1 MIEIGKKIR
10 DVRISKGISQELL
23 AEQAKVNLRTI
34 QRIENNESK
43 PRGNTLV
50 LICSALQI
58 DMDDLQVKE
67 KIEIGPLILNG
78 LFLVL
83 FNLLFMLTISF
94 LVMDSKANLNSR
106 FGAILLS
113 FFIPM
118 FIVFLTTKTSDI
130 QRVLKYGL
138 GLVTAVP
145 TLFFAQGLL
154 GGFYA
159 GTSTGLY
166 ICIIIS
172 IGTLYYG
179 RALFRIK

>member
-1 MIEIGKKIR
+1 MNEIGKKIK
-10 DVRISKGISQELL
+10 DTRISKGISQELL

-34 QRIENNESK
+34 QRIENNESN

-58 DMDDLQVKE
+58 ELDDLQEKE
-67 KIEIGPLILNG
+67 KIEIGPFIING
-78 LFLVL
+78 LFLIL

-118 FIVFLTTKTSDI
+118 FIVFLTPKTRDI
-130 QRVLKYGL
+130 ERVLKYGV
-138 GLVTAVP
+138 GLVIAIP

-154 GGFYA
+154 DGFYA

-166 ICIIIS
+166 VCTIIS
-172 IGTLYYG
+172 IGSLYYG
-179 RALFRIK
+179 RALFRVK